1 MTVSKDT
8 ERITISVN
16 KEVKEYLQKYS
27 DLYGIPVSVLSRNM
41 MYVGL
46 DQFHILHKLGFGHI
60 AKGLESFKEG
70 FNNLM
75 KSKEKTNGDV
85 IK

>member
-1 MTVSKDT
+1 MAVSKNT

-16 KEVKEYLQKYS
+16 KKVKEYLQKYS
-27 DLYGIPVSVLSRNM
+27 DTYGIPVSVLARNM

-60 AKGLESFKEG
+60 TKKMEAFTESFKG
-70 FNNLM
+70 LM
-75 KSKEKTNGDV
+75 RSKEETNGDIV
-85 IK
+85 K